1 MHDAQNAHNKQQQQP
16 ETTKNKTVTMTGG
29 ILPTNNKTTS
39 LSTNTNSSSSDS
51 NFDER
56 NLAAT
61 DVKAAEDKI
70 QSLCVTHAATFV
82 AVERR
87 GATLTA
93 SLNKLLSVLDEA
105 CPKVEETKECLEIDT
120 KESSSEGSVGGV
132 GGGGGDEE
140 VGGVEKRSTLAL
152 LAEKHKMRRRTLL
165 QHSSLLELLEM
176 PSLMDACVRGHLYEE
191 GLSIASFANTLESK
205 HLTGGEQQQG
215 NNDAMPQGNPIVAN
229 VVKEVRKREVD
240 LRRHLLHRLRSD
252 VTMPQCLEVVTALR
266 RLNGVELERLSR
278 DNMTGMNNIDLEKIH
293 EAMEWRLQVNFLE
306 ARDVWLDGYT
316 TVSSNTAL
324 GMTTQTSRKLG
335 KRVISSGNSEQLL
348 DSIDVYRTR

>member
-1 MHDAQNAHNKQQQQP
+1 MTDVITHNT
-16 ETTKNKTVTMTGG
+16 E
-29 ILPTNNKTTS
+29 L
-39 LSTNTNSSSSDS
+39 
-51 NFDER
+51 DER
-56 NLAAT
+56 NIAAT
-61 DVKAAEDKI
+61 DLKAAEDKI
-70 QSLCVTHAATFV
+70 QSLCVSHAATFV

-87 GATLTA
+87 GASLTA
-93 SLNKLLSVLDEA
+93 SLNKLLSVLDETFPDVQEA
-105 CPKVEETKECLEIDT
+105 KECLEVD
-120 KESSSEGSVGGV
+120 SGSKNDSGKKKA
-132 GGGGGDEE
+132 D
-140 VGGVEKRSTLAL
+140 RNSLAA

-205 HLTGGEQQQG
+205 HLGESNIVDG
-215 NNDAMPQGNPIVAN
+215 TDNATSNDNPIVAN
-229 VVKEVRKREVD
+229 VVKEVRKREID

-278 DNMTGMNNIDLEKIH
+278 GNATGMNNVDLEKVH

-316 TVSSNTAL
+316 VSNSASL
-324 GMTTQTSRKLG
+324 GITSQTSRKLG
-335 KRVISSGNSEQLL
+335 KKIMSSGNSEQIL
-348 DSIDVYRTR
+348 DNIDVYRTRYVYLNLLVFIKCFYENHRHNLILHLVCSSSDVSKLQHNFSPYFGHCRLEVGI